1 MKRYVIE
8 LTDDLSYIYEDIA
21 RVNKKAVEECLSII
35 LERVI
40 RTMISR
46 AGPGNDTE
54 TPGRGLL
61 AE

>member
-46 AGPGNDTE
+46 ARKRYGNRRQRT
-54 TPGRGLL
+54 
-61 AE
+61 

>member
-21 RVNKKAVEECLSII
+21 RVNKKAVEECLSLI

-40 RTMISR
+40 RTMISW
-46 AGPGNDTE
+46 AGPGNATVSSGSGHEAD
-54 TPGRGLL
+54 
-61 AE
+61 

>member
-1 MKRYVIE
+1 MKRYVTE
-8 LTDDLSYIYEDIA
+8 LTDDLSYIY
-21 RVNKKAVEECLSII
+21 AVEECLSII

-54 TPGRGLL
+54 TAGSGHE
-61 AE
+61 AD

>member
-40 RTMISR
+40 RTMISW

-54 TPGRGLL
+54 TAGSGHE
-61 AE
+61 AD